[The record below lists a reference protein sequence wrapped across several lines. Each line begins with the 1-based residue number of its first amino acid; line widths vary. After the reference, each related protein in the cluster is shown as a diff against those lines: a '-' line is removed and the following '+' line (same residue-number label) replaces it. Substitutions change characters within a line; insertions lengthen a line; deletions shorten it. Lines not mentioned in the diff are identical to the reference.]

1 MIMKRVL
8 SLLLVLSLW
17 LTSFT
22 VLAETACP
30 ILENGDYFPLEEPV
44 TLTALALNTVGQFS
58 VKDSYVLDWIKEK
71 TNITLEITHELY
83 GDEGKMQLN
92 IMMAS
97 GQRLPDIFLNT
108 RWSKAEC
115 VLYGAQGLVIPLDEY
130 LEDCVNWNRL
140 NEICG
145 DQHRADLT
153 MADGHIYSFGS
164 VNECFHLTHQA
175 RMWVYQPW
183 IDLLCDGE
191 LPRTTEEFYEYLHK
205 VATMDPNGNGIQDEI
220 PLTGQVDEG
229 WATDPF
235 TFLSN
240 AFVHNNRILGS
251 SNQTVA
257 PGCYIAEENQV
268 RCNWVEDGYRDALR
282 YMHRLFQE
290 GLLDG
295 RTYTQ
300 NSRQM
305 ESRILAEPHLVG
317 AVASGQMPE
326 RYLTGGYL
334 SNNDEWVHWTC
345 LPPLQGPDGLQLSY
359 QSNYDYFY
367 NCNGLVTKDCQ
378 YPEIAVQ
385 LFDLLC
391 STEGTLVQG
400 HGAEGTSWAYCEEGE
415 GLGLD
420 GSPALYQVQESAA
433 RGNAWPPDVHVG
445 SSFLAFRNALM
456 VEDENNGEKLLLS
469 WAEAYDPYS
478 PGEHTVFPN
487 IAYTYEQSMAI
498 STYAS
503 TIDAYVE
510 QATVQFI
517 IGALDVERDWEA
529 YLSILKSMG
538 QEEYHEILQ
547 QAYDAAMK

>member
-1 MIMKRVL
+1 MKRVL
-8 SLLLVLSLW
+8 SLLVALSLW
-17 LTSFT
+17 LTSAV
-22 VLAETACP
+22 VLAENVCP
-30 ILENGDYFPLEEPV
+30 LLEVGDYFPLDKPV
-44 TLTALALNTVGQFS
+44 TLTALAINTVGQYS

-83 GDEGKMQLN
+83 GDEGEMQLS
-92 IMMAS
+92 MLMAS
-97 GQRLPDIFLNT
+97 GQRLPDILLNT

-115 VLYGAQGLVIPLDEY
+115 ALYGAQGLVIPLDEY
-130 LEDCVNWNRL
+130 LKDCVNWNRL

-145 DQHRADLT
+145 AQHRADLT

-164 VNECFHLTHQA
+164 VNECFHVTHQA

-191 LPRTTEEFYEYLHK
+191 LPRTTEEFYQYLHK
-205 VATMDPNGNGIQDEI
+205 VATMDPNGNGLQDEI
-220 PLTGQVDEG
+220 PLTGQIDAG

-257 PGCYIAEENQV
+257 PGCYLSEDGQV
-268 RCNWVEDGYRDALR
+268 RCNWVEDGYREALR
-282 YMHRLFQE
+282 YMNRLFQE
-290 GLLDG
+290 GLLDR

-300 NSRQM
+300 DGRQM
-305 ESRILAEPHLVG
+305 DACILSEPHLVG
-317 AVASGQMPE
+317 ATVGGHVPA
-326 RYLTGGYL
+326 RYLSGGYIAD
-334 SNNDEWVHWTC
+334 NDDWLDWAC
-345 LPPLQGPDGLQLSY
+345 LLPLQGPDGLQLTY
-359 QSNYDYFY
+359 QSDYDYFY
-367 NCNGLVTKDCQ
+367 NCNGLITRDCL

-391 STEGTLVQG
+391 SAEGTLVQNFG
-400 HGAEGTSWAYCEEGE
+400 QENILWSYCETDQGY
-415 GLGLD
+415 GLD
-420 GSPALYQVQESAA
+420 GSPALYRVVETVPSTT
-433 RGNAWPPDVHVG
+433 AWPPDVQIA
-445 SSFLAFRNALM
+445 SNFLAFRNARLV
-456 VEDENNGEKLLLS
+456 VENEINSEKLLWD
-469 WAEAYDPYS
+469 WAASYDAYS
-478 PGEHTVFPN
+478 PGAHTVFPN
-487 IAYTYEQSMAI
+487 IAYTYDQSVAI

-517 IGALDVERDWEA
+517 IGALDIERDWDA
-529 YLSILKSMG
+529 YLSILQSMG
-538 QEEYHEILQ
+538 QEEYHQILQ